1 MPRCNLD
8 DLSSFL
14 IVARE
19 GSFTKAAA
27 KLGVSQ
33 SALSYIIKEIEA
45 RLIRR
50 PVEVR
55 GKLRRLSRWRSTR

>member
-1 MPRCNLD
+1 MKSEMQSTGANET
-8 DLSSFL
+8 F
-14 IVARE
+14 
-19 GSFTKAAA
+19 FTKATA
-27 KLGVSQ
+27 KVGVSQ
-33 SALSYIIKEIEA
+33 SALGYIIKEIGA